1 MNSKV
6 GLAVMRIQPMHS
18 GHCMIINKMIQECE
32 MVILG
37 LGSTNKKPDRWDPF
51 TPDVRMQM
59 VRNVYGD
66 RVKIVPL
73 VDIQAASKSDW
84 VNYILSKL
92 EKLGMRKP
100 TDYFTGSISDAAWY
114 TDHFVLDLVTKNPTV
129 HMVDRGTNDIP
140 SASELRTLIELRNDK
155 WKQWVPSVNW
165 DLVLDNYPEELLA
178 PLT

>member
-1 MNSKV
+1 MNSRV
-6 GLAVMRIQPMHS
+6 GLAVMRIQPLHS
-18 GHCMIINKMIQECE
+18 GHCMIINKMVQECE

-51 TPDVRMQM
+51 APDIRMQM
-59 VRNVYGD
+59 VRNVYGE

-73 VDIQAASKSDW
+73 VDIQAASKNDW
-84 VNYILSKL
+84 VNYITSKL

-114 TDHFVLDLVTKNPTV
+114 DEHFSYTNEDGKMKLHLL
-129 HMVDRGTNDIP
+129 DRGANEVP

-155 WKQWVPSVNW
+155 WKQWVPAVNW
-165 DLVLDNYPEELLA
+165 DLVINNYPEELLA